1 LAIAILAAAAIA
13 AYLAVRT
20 PRARR
25 IVLGVATVAAGVLLS
40 YQHILARRLSVLL
53 FFFSILLTWGVYR
66 TVKSR
71 ENRARRCRLGV
82 VVLVLL
88 FFGIKWA
95 GAQRALYGFLH
106 LPDRYLLV
114 LGAWLGA
121 SYLIFRLI
129 HLLVEARKPGF
140 PETGF
145 FSIFLYA
152 LFPSTLVAGPI
163 DRFHRFHRDETYR
176 QPAFPEA
183 AEGMRRIVVGI
194 FKKFAVADFLG
205 MLPLDFAHAGLSTPR
220 MWVSL
225 YLFGFQVYFD
235 FAGYSDIAI
244 GTAALFGFSIPENFE
259 NPFLKENIT
268 RFWQSWH
275 ATLSNW
281 MRDYVF
287 FPVAR
292 SLKKARVALSDDAIL
307 LVSFLATMVTIGV
320 WHALQLR
327 LAIWGAWHAGGLFA
341 AKKWGDS
348 RKHLDRTRFLPA
360 RRLGA
365 TLLTFN
371 FVMLSFV
378 FFYAN
383 GVSQSFEIFRLL
395 VGMRR

>member
-1 LAIAILAAAAIA
+1 LGIALLAAVTVSL
-13 AYLAVRT
+13 YLAVRS
-20 PRARR
+20 PEARKV
-25 IVLGVATVAAGVLLS
+25 VLGAATVAAGVLLS
-40 YQHILARRLSVLL
+40 YQHILAKRLSVLL
-53 FFFSILLTWGVYR
+53 FFFSIGLTWAVYR
-66 TVKSR
+66 IARSR
-71 ENRARRCRLGV
+71 ENRARRCRAGV
-82 VVLVLL
+82 FGLVIL

-95 GAQRALYGFLH
+95 GAQRTLYDFLH

-129 HLLVEARKPGF
+129 HVLVEARKPGF
-140 PETGF
+140 PETGY
-145 FSIFLYA
+145 FSVFLYA

-163 DRFHRFHRDETYR
+163 DRFHRFHRDETFR
-176 QPAFPEA
+176 RPRFPES
-183 AEGMRRIVVGI
+183 AEGLRRIVVGI
-194 FKKFAVADFLG
+194 FKKFAVADFLA

-220 MWVSL
+220 MWASL

-259 NPFLKENIT
+259 NPFLKQNIT

-292 SLKKARVALSDDAIL
+292 SLKRARLALSDDAIL
-307 LVSFLATMVTIGV
+307 LVSFLATMVTIGI

-327 LAIWGAWHAGGLFA
+327 LAVWGAWHAAGLFA
-341 AKKWGDS
+341 AKKWSDARLRREPPG
-348 RKHLDRTRFLPA
+348 FPVA
-360 RRLGA
+360 RRVGA

-383 GVSQSFEIFRLL
+383 GVSQSLEIFRILL
-395 VGMRR
+395 GARR